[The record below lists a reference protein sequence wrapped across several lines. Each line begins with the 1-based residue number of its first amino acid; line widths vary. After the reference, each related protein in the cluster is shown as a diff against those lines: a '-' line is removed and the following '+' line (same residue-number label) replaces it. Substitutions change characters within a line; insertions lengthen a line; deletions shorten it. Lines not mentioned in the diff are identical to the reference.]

1 MVANIASQASRS
13 VGGQIG
19 EYWCI
24 GIPLL
29 VSLARSVLSDGTL
42 TRARDELNS
51 LRTALDAA
59 SSSKRQL
66 ETQIRKSEETVDRL
80 QQANDIL
87 SAKTLS
93 MAEDA
98 ENARETLQRKVQDEL
113 SEMKRKLEEAQ
124 EEADEGRTRGQAQRI
139 QLLDE
144 VGHSQWKLSLRTL
157 VLIVFASSTR
167 SKRRM
172 RICASSYE
180 RRRGVQQSSETVE
193 RAFGGR
199 SC

>member
-1 MVANIASQASRS
+1 
-13 VGGQIG
+13 
-19 EYWCI
+19 
-24 GIPLL
+24 
-29 VSLARSVLSDGTL
+29 
-42 TRARDELNS
+42 
-51 LRTALDAA
+51 
-59 SSSKRQL
+59 
-66 ETQIRKSEETVDRL
+66 
-80 QQANDIL
+80 
-87 SAKTLS
+87 

-167 SKRRM
+167 STRRM